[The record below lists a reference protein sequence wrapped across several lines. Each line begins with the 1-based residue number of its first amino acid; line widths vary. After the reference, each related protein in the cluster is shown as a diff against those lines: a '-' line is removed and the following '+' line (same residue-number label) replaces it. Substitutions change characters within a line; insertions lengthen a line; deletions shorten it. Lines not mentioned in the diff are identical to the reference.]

1 MSKTK
6 KLKQKTTAFDII
18 FRVVTALMAALMYPL
33 FCLLDLI
40 YIQMDHKAIADLL
53 GSIAGN
59 EAPDLGITYE
69 RISLI
74 ELFDYIQLAKSFG
87 GDDADLSFLSDP
99 IYRPLIASI
108 VFLVIALVLGLVI
121 LGFAIFSNK
130 AAVIT
135 GLSGAG
141 FVASVIS
148 FFTFSEG
155 FAAPIISGKV
165 TVAQLMGQEKGNLLD
180 IVFGFVGDITFINL
194 EDAFFAVA
202 FLMLGILVWS
212 VSVLIVNK
220 GEEKEK
226 AMKKAERQRQ

>member
-18 FRVVTALMAALMYPL
+18 FRVVTALMAALIYPL

-59 EAPDLGITYE
+59 EAPDLGATYE
-69 RISLI
+69 NLSLI
-74 ELFDYIQLAKSFG
+74 ELFDYLELFKSFG
-87 GDDADLSFLSDP
+87 GDNTDLSFLSDP
-99 IYRPLIASI
+99 IYHPLIASV

-130 AAVIT
+130 VAVIT

-148 FFTFSEG
+148 YLTFSEG
-155 FAAPIISGKV
+155 FAAPIISGEV

-180 IVFGFVGDITFINL
+180 IIFGFVGDISFLNL

-226 AMKKAERQRQ
+226 AMKEAARKYR